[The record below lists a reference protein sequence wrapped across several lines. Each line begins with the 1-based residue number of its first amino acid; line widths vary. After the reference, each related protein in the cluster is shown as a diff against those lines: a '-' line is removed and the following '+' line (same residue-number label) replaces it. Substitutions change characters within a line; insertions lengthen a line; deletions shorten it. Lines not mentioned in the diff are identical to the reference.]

1 MSDPAIILNG
11 ISKCYDRF
19 ITPADRM
26 VHLLFPKWR
35 NADKFWALQ
44 DINLEVPVGQT
55 VGIIGRNGSGKSTL
69 LQIVAGTM
77 APTDGQLSVNGRVSA
92 LLELGSGFNP
102 EFTGRQN
109 VFFNGRLLGLTFEEV
124 QERFDEIAG
133 FADIGDFLEY
143 PVKTYSSGMSVRLA
157 FSVAISVNPK
167 ILIVDEALAVGD
179 ARFQQK
185 CMARIKRLRD
195 SGVSILFVSHDSDAI
210 KRLCDYGVVLE
221 KGRVVNRGNPVHM
234 ANWYL
239 SLITADFDLEK
250 QKEMEQAGMER
261 ETDYGPSEEDALSS
275 VDALDFDEAELDKP
289 EGSASASAQFEL
301 RDSENDFKYL
311 RHGDGSARVVKVICR
326 NSRGQATDHVLLGE
340 TIALDV
346 VIEFLADVE
355 THIIGLYL
363 RDRLGT
369 DIVGLNTYQEK
380 VTIPQV
386 KAGERIMYR
395 FSFRL
400 DARPGVYGIT
410 TGVAY
415 SQFETRYMDW
425 IENVGILRV
434 SDPDPV
440 RMVFG
445 AYLPA
450 IRKVSMKR
458 LGVIASADSLQ
469 AMR

>member
-77 APTDGQLSVNGRVSA
+77 APTCGQLSVNGRVSA

-124 QERFDEIAG
+124 QQRFDEIAG

-239 SLITADFDLEK
+239 SLITANFDLEK
-250 QKEMEQAGMER
+250 QKEMEMAGLER
-261 ETDYGPSEEDALSS
+261 DTDYGELEQDALSPD
-275 VDALDFDEAELDKP
+275 DASDFDDAEFDD
-289 EGSASASAQFEL
+289 EDAASAAVQFEI
-301 RDSENDFKYL
+301 RDSENEFRYL
-311 RHGDGSARVVKVICR
+311 RHGDGSARIVKVVFR
-326 NSRGQATDHVLLGE
+326 NSHGQATDHVLLGE
-340 TIALDV
+340 TVSLDV

-355 THIIGLYL
+355 THIVGFYL

-369 DIVGLNTYQEK
+369 DIIGLNTYQEK
-380 VTIPQV
+380 LSVPQV
-386 KAGERIMYR
+386 KAGERFLYR

-400 DARPGVYGIT
+400 DVRAGVYGIT

-425 IENVGILRV
+425 IENVGVLRI
-434 SDPDPV
+434 SDPDPA

-450 IRKVSMKR
+450 VRKASFKR
-458 LGVIASADSLQ
+458 LGAVAEADSLQ
-469 AMR
+469 ITR

>member
-44 DINLEVPVGQT
+44 DINLEVPAGQT

-77 APTDGQLSVNGRVSA
+77 APTCGQLKVSGRVSA

-133 FADIGDFLEY
+133 FADIGDFLDY

-195 SGVSILFVSHDSDAI
+195 SGVSILFVSHDSEAI

-239 SLITADFDLEK
+239 SLITANFDLEK
-250 QKEMEQAGMER
+250 QKEMEQAGLER
-261 ETDYGPSEEDALSS
+261 DTYHGDSEEEELSLTE
-275 VDALDFDEAELDKP
+275 AQLFDDAELDEP
-289 EGSASASAQFEL
+289 EDVAEAPAQFEI
-301 RDSENDFKYL
+301 RDSENEFRYL
-311 RHGDGSARVVKVICR
+311 RHGDGSARIVKVIFR
-326 NSRGQATDHVLLGE
+326 NSRGQATDNVLLGE
-340 TIALDV
+340 NVSIDII
-346 VIEFLADVE
+346 IEFLADVE
-355 THIIGLYL
+355 THIVGFYL

-369 DIVGLNTYQEK
+369 DIIGLNTYQEK
-380 VTIPQV
+380 VTVPQV
-386 KAGERIMYR
+386 KAGERLIYR

-400 DARPGVYGIT
+400 DVRPGVYGIT

-415 SQFETRYMDW
+415 NQFETNYMDW
-425 IENVGILRV
+425 IENVGVLRIL
-434 SDPDPV
+434 DPDPS

-450 IRKVSMKR
+450 VRKASFRR
-458 LGVIASADSLQ
+458 LGAATAANSLQ
-469 AMR
+469 AI

>member
-1 MSDPAIILNG
+1 MSDPAIVLNG

-26 VHLLFPKWR
+26 VHLLFPRWR

-77 APTDGQLSVNGRVSA
+77 APTSGQLKVNGRVSA

-210 KRLCDYGVVLE
+210 KRLCDYGIVLE
-221 KGRVVNRGNPVHM
+221 KGHVVNRGNPVHM

-239 SLITADFDLEK
+239 SLITANFDLEK
-250 QKEMEQAGMER
+250 QKEMEKAGLELEAGYG
-261 ETDYGPSEEDALSS
+261 ETDPDALALDDDSKLPDTEVNQSEDAADSAAEFEIQPSENE
-275 VDALDFDEAELDKP
+275 F
-289 EGSASASAQFEL
+289 
-301 RDSENDFKYL
+301 RYL
-311 RHGDGSARVVKVICR
+311 RHGDGSARVVKVVFR
-326 NSRGQATDHVLLGE
+326 NSHGDATDHILLGE
-340 TIALDV
+340 MGSLDV
-346 VIEFLADVE
+346 VIEFLSDVE
-355 THIIGLYL
+355 THIVGFYL

-380 VTIPQV
+380 LTAPQV
-386 KAGERIMYR
+386 KAGERLLYR
-395 FSFRL
+395 FSLRL
-400 DARPGVYGIT
+400 DIRPGVYGIT

-415 SQFETRYMDW
+415 SQFETRFMDW
-425 IENVGILRV
+425 IENVGVLRV
-434 SDPDPV
+434 TDPDPA

-450 IRKVSMKR
+450 VRKASFKR
-458 LGVIASADSLQ
+458 LGAAAEADALQ
-469 AMR
+469 PTR